1 MLHQICLPLLNIQR
15 KVLFLAMTKQQYNAF
30 MSSFYA
36 AYVNVSR
43 KNDLEPIDF
52 RTFKVRMKIWE
63 W

>member
-1 MLHQICLPLLNIQR
+1 
-15 KVLFLAMTKQQYNAF
+15 MTKEQFNAF

>member
-1 MLHQICLPLLNIQR
+1 
-15 KVLFLAMTKQQYNAF
+15 MTKEQFNAF

-43 KNDLEPIDF
+43 KQGMEPIDY
-52 RTFKVRMKIWE
+52 RQFKVRMRIWE

>member
-1 MLHQICLPLLNIQR
+1 
-15 KVLFLAMTKQQYNAF
+15 MTSKQFNAF

-43 KNDLEPIDF
+43 KNDMEPIGY
-52 RTFKVRMKIWE
+52 REFKVRMKIWK